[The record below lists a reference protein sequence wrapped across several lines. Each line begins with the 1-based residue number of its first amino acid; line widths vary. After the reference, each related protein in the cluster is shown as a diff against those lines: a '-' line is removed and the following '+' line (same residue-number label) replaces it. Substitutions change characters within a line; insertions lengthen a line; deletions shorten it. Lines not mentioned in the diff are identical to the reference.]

1 MKKKLIIVGSGAM
14 VLDYKS
20 GQDID
25 SFDKII
31 RFNGYQRGLGTCDEY
46 VGTKT
51 DILFCNNT
59 GKSLSHIVDFPDIY
73 TNNTIFIL
81 KKVKNKKRKIN
92 NKQIKKVLLNNYLNN
107 NIINY
112 NKIIRSVEV
121 NNKKISMP
129 SCVKNP
135 TLGLLAIFY
144 AIEKYKDYHIYIHGF
159 DRIVKQI
166 TGRRYMNHYY
176 ESGPNLNFKHAVRR
190 ETSVIRKLISNDFI
204 KKFI

>member
-1 MKKKLIIVGSGAM
+1 MIKKLIIVGSGAT
-14 VLDYKS
+14 VLDYKI
-20 GQDID
+20 GKDID

-59 GKSLSHIVDFPDIY
+59 GKSLSHIVDFCDIY

-81 KKVKNKKRKIN
+81 KKAKNKKKVIN
-92 NKQIKKVLLNNYLNN
+92 NKEIKKVLLNNYLNN

-112 NKIIRSVEV
+112 KKIIRSIEIG
-121 NNKKISMP
+121 NKKISIP
-129 SCVKNP
+129 SYINNP

-144 AIEKYKDYHIYIHGF
+144 AMEKYRDYHIFIHGF
-159 DRIVKQI
+159 DRIAKNI
-166 TGRRYMNHYY
+166 KGRRYMNHYY
-176 ESGPNLNFKHAVRR
+176 ENEPNINFKHAVRR
-190 ETSVIRKLISNDFI
+190 ETTIIRELINNDFI
-204 KKFI
+204 NRFI